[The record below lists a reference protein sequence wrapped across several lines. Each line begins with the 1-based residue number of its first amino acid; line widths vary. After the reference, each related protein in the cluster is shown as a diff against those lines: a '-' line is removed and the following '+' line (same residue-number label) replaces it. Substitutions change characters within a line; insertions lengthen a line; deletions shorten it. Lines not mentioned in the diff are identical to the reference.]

1 LALCSCKEPREGRSS
16 DERNLTFSR
25 CSQMPLKET
34 EERMSLKQKPR
45 WRPTG
50 VYVHWTTVIIA
61 VFVTLGILG
70 YLIYLGYGLEW
81 TGLGQAREP
90 KDVRAA
96 KTLWDWL
103 ALFIVPVMLAGGG
116 FLLNRWQKER
126 DEAIQQAQKEREEIA
141 ANQRAQDEALRAY
154 LDQMSNLIVDQKMRE
169 APKDSDT
176 HRLAQAR
183 TIAILLGLD
192 QDRKKRPLKLL
203 YELSL
208 IVKEDPIIK
217 LKNAGL
223 DTADLSEI
231 TLHDACLR
239 EADLRCAD
247 LRGADLKGTELTR
260 ADLRGA
266 NLSDANLSDASLAG
280 ANLLPYDENNPS
292 KLNASNLSNGTDPR
306 QIDLSDGQ
314 LVRTKMDGA
323 YLSGADL
330 SGAYLTG
337 VEGVTN
343 EQLERQAYSLKG
355 ATMPDGQKYEDWFKS
370 KGSGEEGENSGHS

>member
-1 LALCSCKEPREGRSS
+1 
-16 DERNLTFSR
+16 
-25 CSQMPLKET
+25 
-34 EERMSLKQKPR
+34 MSLEQKPR

-50 VYVHWTTVIIA
+50 VYVHWATVVVA
-61 VFVTLGILG
+61 VLVTLGILS
-70 YLIYLGYGLEW
+70 YFVYLGYGLEW
-81 TGLGQAREP
+81 TGLGQA
-90 KDVRAA
+90 KVQQDVRPA
-96 KTLWDWL
+96 KTLWEWL
-103 ALFIVPVMLAGGG
+103 GLFIVPVMLAAGG

-126 DEAIQQAQKEREEIA
+126 DEAIQQAQKEREAIG

-169 APKDSDT
+169 APEDSDT

-192 QDRKKRPLKLL
+192 QDRKKRPLKLI
-203 YELSL
+203 YELRL
-208 IVKEDPIIK
+208 ILRERPIIK
-217 LKNAGL
+217 LENAGL
-223 DTADLSEI
+223 DTADLSEM

-247 LRGADLKGTELTR
+247 LKGADLKGTDLTR

-266 NLSDANLSDASLAG
+266 NLTDANLSDASLAG
-280 ANLLPYDENNPS
+280 ANLLPYDKNNPA
-292 KLNASNLSNGTDPR
+292 KLNASNLSNGTDPSE
-306 QIDLSDGQ
+306 IDLSNSQ

-330 SGAYLTG
+330 SSAYLTG
-337 VEGVTN
+337 VKGVTN

-355 ATMPDGQKYEDWFKS
+355 TTMPDG
-370 KGSGEEGENSGHS
+370 